1 MSDKPLLTRAELRR
15 RREQEQQALERN
27 QKIVAKQAQKEFEQE
42 EQRIA
47 RHYRKEAKK
56 NKEIH
61 KSRVEEKETSR
72 ALNSFLWK
80 AIIVVGLLLILIFIF
95 IFFI

>member
-27 QKIVAKQAQKEFEQE
+27 QKIVSKQAQKEFDQE

-61 KSRVEEKETSR
+61 KSPVEEKETSR

-80 AIIVVGLLLILIFIF
+80 AIIIVGLLLVLIFMF

>member
-27 QKIVAKQAQKEFEQE
+27 QKIVSKQAQKEFDQE

-56 NKEIH
+56 NKELH
-61 KSRVEEKETSR
+61 KSRAEEKETPR
-72 ALNSFLWK
+72 ASNSFLWK
-80 AIIVVGLLLILIFIF
+80 AIIIVGLLLVLIFMF

>member
-27 QKIVAKQAQKEFEQE
+27 QKIVSKQAQKEFDQK

-80 AIIVVGLLLILIFIF
+80 AIIIVGLMLVLIFMI

>member
-27 QKIVAKQAQKEFEQE
+27 QKIVSKQAQKEFDQE

-47 RHYRKEAKK
+47 RH
-56 NKEIH
+56 
-61 KSRVEEKETSR
+61 
-72 ALNSFLWK
+72 
-80 AIIVVGLLLILIFIF
+80 
-95 IFFI
+95 

>member
-27 QKIVAKQAQKEFEQE
+27 QKIVVKQTQKEFEQE
-42 EQRIA
+42 AQRIA

-56 NKEIH
+56 NKEIR
-61 KSRVEEKETSR
+61 KSRIEEKETSR

-80 AIIVVGLLLILIFIF
+80 AIIIVGLLLVLIFMF